1 MSTTSSK
8 TPVLED
14 GLPLPGVGDCLFEQG
29 KLPIAAIE
37 YNEHFRFYDMK
48 HGYKL
53 AGDVLVEYWLT
64 DGANPLDGRLIFPIL
79 YCYRHFL
86 ELSMKWILWHRE
98 EYRSMSVYKS
108 HDLGKLLN
116 HCRLIFKDLG
126 FDDDPVVS
134 ASQSMILQM
143 HERDQGSFNF
153 RYTHD
158 TVENR
163 IDLGVEVVDLIR
175 LRTGIEK
182 LHNFFD
188 ITECIMHAELDAR
201 SDSLSWGF

>member
-8 TPVLED
+8 ITVPED
-14 GLPLPGVGDCLFEQG
+14 GLPLPEAGDCLFEQG
-29 KLPIAAIE
+29 KLSIAPIE
-37 YNEHFRFYDMK
+37 YDERYRFYDMK

-53 AGDVLVEYWLT
+53 AGDVLVRYCLT
-64 DGANPLDGRLIFPIL
+64 DGASPFDGRLMFPIL

-108 HDLGKLLN
+108 HDLGKLFD

-126 FDDDPVVS
+126 FDDDPGVS
-134 ASQSMILQM
+134 ASQNMILQM
-143 HERDQGSFNF
+143 HERDRGSFNF

-158 TVENR
+158 TVGNP
-163 IDLGVEVVDLIR
+163 IDLGIGVVDLIR
-175 LRTGIEK
+175 LRAGIEK
-182 LHNFFD
+182 LHSFFD
-188 ITECIMHAELDAR
+188 ITESIIHAELDAR